1 MDYYGFC
8 NSEHESNYIVPVL
21 ASVLNQLIARN
32 DKMPIN
38 PEGMTRFHAFKP
50 PSITVQNYLNRV
62 VKYVACST
70 ECFIMALIYIDRIIQ
85 RNTYFIIT
93 SLNVHRLLITSV
105 MLAMKFFE
113 DSYYTNAYYAKVGGV
128 SCSEMNL
135 LELDFLF
142 LIDFSLNVSPEL
154 FNRYRAE
161 LVKHAFNY
169 CACPCGVDPVT
180 MSLPL
185 QNTNGMPDWN
195 NNITHYPQYAS
206 TGMAKAQFVPSPPIN
221 QFDQHQQRLTVMA
234 SQNHSHPQNKYQ
246 NKNKNNSTTPAT
258 AAYYQPLQ
266 IPVQQQQQQQQ
277 QVLSQQVVQQHYP
290 SHYPSS
296 QPQSAPIANPQF
308 QIKLPMQTGKQVHGQ
323 QVQMTPQSKMPQ
335 QLHDNYNSI
344 EVNHNLANITNIMA
358 TPNNNQNSS
367 NNQNEYSQF
376 DVINACEAIV
386 KDEVTRMRLPHD
398 IIPRAS
404 QLFFKE
410 VMKYRSFSPYIMCNI
425 MQRVCE
431 SLEKEN
437 ILLPRANLVAR
448 AWYAEAYIKAV

>member
-169 CACPCGVDPVT
+169 CACPCGVDPVN
-180 MSLPL
+180 MSLPR
-185 QNTNGMPDWN
+185 QDTSGMPDWN
-195 NNITHYPQYAS
+195 NNNTHYPQQYAA
-206 TGMAKAQFVPSPPIN
+206 GMAKVPSPPIN
-221 QFDQHQQRLTVMA
+221 QFDQLQRLTVMA
-234 SQNHSHPQNKYQ
+234 SQNHSHTQNKNQ
-246 NKNKNNSTTPAT
+246 NKNNSTTPAT
-258 AAYYQPLQ
+258 AAYYQPLVQ

-277 QVLSQQVVQQHYP
+277 HYT

-308 QIKLPMQTGKQVHGQ
+308 HIKLPIQTGQ

-335 QLHDNYNSI
+335 QLHDNYNSV
-344 EVNHNLANITNIMA
+344 EVNHNLANITNVMA
-358 TPNNNQNSS
+358 TPNNNNNQNSS
-367 NNQNEYSQF
+367 NNPNEYSQF

-386 KDEVTRMRLPHD
+386 KDEVTRMRLPKD

-448 AWYAEAYIKAV
+448 AWYAEAYIKAI

>member
-128 SCSEMNL
+128 SCSEMNA

-142 LIDFSLNVSPEL
+142 LIDFSLNVSPDL
-154 FNRYRAE
+154 FNRYRTE
-161 LVKHAFNY
+161 LIKHAFNY
-169 CACPCGVDPVT
+169 CSCPCGADPVS
-180 MSLPL
+180 MSIPRV
-185 QNTNGMPDWN
+185 NNGTPDW
-195 NNITHYPQYAS
+195 NNITHYAQQYGS
-206 TGMAKAQFVPSPPIN
+206 GGIPKVQFVPPPSTN
-221 QFDQHQQRLTVMA
+221 QFDHLQQQRLTIMA
-234 SQNHSHPQNKYQ
+234 SQTKNQ
-246 NKNKNNSTTPAT
+246 NKNNSTT
-258 AAYYQPLQ
+258 YYPPVQQ
-266 IPVQQQQQQQQ
+266 SVQHHHQQQTVQQQQ
-277 QVLSQQVVQQHYP
+277 HYP
-290 SHYPSS
+290 HHYP
-296 QPQSAPIANPQF
+296 QCQTQQAPIAGPQF
-308 QIKLPMQTGKQVHGQ
+308 QIKMPIQNGQAPMA
-323 QVQMTPQSKMPQ
+323 PPPKMGSL
-335 QLHDNYNSI
+335 LHENYNSI
-344 EVNHNLANITNIMA
+344 EMNHNLANITNIIP
-358 TPNNNQNSS
+358 TTTIPNNS
-367 NNQNEYSQF
+367 NNNPNSGQYSPYA
-376 DVINACEAIV
+376 VLRSCEAMV
-386 KDEVTRMRLPHD
+386 EDEVKRMRLSPD

-404 QLFFKE
+404 QLFLKE

-437 ILLPRANLVAR
+437 MYLPRANLVAR
-448 AWYAEAYIKAV
+448 AWHAEVPY

>member
-180 MSLPL
+180 MSLPR
-185 QNTNGMPDWN
+185 QNTSGMPDWN
-195 NNITHYPQYAS
+195 NNITHYPQQYAA
-206 TGMAKAQFVPSPPIN
+206 GMAKVPSPPIN
-221 QFDQHQQRLTVMA
+221 QFDQLQRLTIMA
-234 SQNHSHPQNKYQ
+234 SQNHSHPQNKNQ
-246 NKNKNNSTTPAT
+246 NKNNSTTSAT
-258 AAYYQPLQ
+258 AAYYQPLVQ
-266 IPVQQQQQQQQ
+266 IPVQQQQQ
-277 QVLSQQVVQQHYP
+277 HYT

-308 QIKLPMQTGKQVHGQ
+308 HIKLPIQTGQ

-358 TPNNNQNSS
+358 TPNNNNNQNSS

-404 QLFFKE
+404 QLLFKE

-448 AWYAEAYIKAV
+448 AWYAEFPHLHN

>member
-1 MDYYGFC
+1 MECYGFC
-8 NSEHESNYIVPVL
+8 NAEHESTYIVPVL

-62 VKYVACST
+62 VKYVSCST

-93 SLNVHRLLITSV
+93 SLNVHRLLITSI

-113 DSYYTNAYYAKVGGV
+113 DSYYTNAYYARVGGV
-128 SCSEMNL
+128 SCSEMNA

-142 LIDFSLNVSPEL
+142 LIDFSLNVTPDL

-169 CACPCGVDPVT
+169 CGCPCGTEPVS
-180 MSLPL
+180 MS
-185 QNTNGMPDWN
+185 MPRQQHTGIQDCYN
-195 NNITHYPQYAS
+195 FNYNQQQFTPATIPKQTQYI
-206 TGMAKAQFVPSPPIN
+206 PSPHIN
-221 QFDQHQQRLTVMA
+221 QFDHIQPPRFLVTQNSTNH
-234 SQNHSHPQNKYQ
+234 SQNL
-246 NKNKNNSTTPAT
+246 NKNNSAF
-258 AAYYQPLQ
+258 YQ
-266 IPVQQQQQQQQ
+266 VQQPISLPTQSHYPQQSHYQQQQQ
-277 QVLSQQVVQQHYP
+277 QVPITPQYQIKVPVIPPQIVPQ
-290 SHYPSS
+290 
-296 QPQSAPIANPQF
+296 QPQ
-308 QIKLPMQTGKQVHGQ
+308 LY
-323 QVQMTPQSKMPQ
+323 QSKM
-335 QLHDNYNSI
+335 HIHENYSTIDINDI
-344 EVNHNLANITNIMA
+344 PNLNHMPT
-358 TPNNNQNSS
+358 NNNINIDPTNES
-367 NNQNEYSQF
+367 EYSPHA
-376 DVINACEAIV
+376 VLSACNAMVE
-386 KDEVTRMRLPHD
+386 DEVKRMRLSPE

-410 VMKYRSFSPYIMCNI
+410 VMKYRSFSPYVMCCI

-437 ILLPRANLVAR
+437 MFLPRANLVAR
-448 AWYAEAYIKAV
+448 AKNAEAYIKTIM